1 MRRSA
6 VQNAL
11 GWLSVVGRDSLESGN
26 IDDADHELTG
36 LVRNSGNDR
45 GT

>member
-11 GWLSVVGRDSLESGN
+11 GGLSVVGRDSLELGDV
-26 IDDADHELTG
+26 DDADHAITG